1 MTEEKETQETKNE
14 KIELS
19 ENAGK
24 VLELVSD
31 LSVLELSRLVK
42 AMEEKFDIQPMAAAA
57 PAAGG
62 NGGGGN
68 GGEEEEKSAY
78 DVVLKSGGDKKI
90 ATIKA
95 LRAID
100 QSLGLKEAKEL
111 VENAPKTV
119 VEAMPA
125 EEAQEAKKTLED
137 AGAEVELS

>member
-1 MTEEKETQETKNE
+1 MTEEQKQE

-19 ENAGK
+19 ENAEK

-42 AMEEKFDIQPMAAAA
+42 AMEEKFDIQPMAAVA

-125 EEAQEAKKTLED
+125 EEAQEAKKTLEE